1 MKTKAIHQNKEGR
14 RVRGKSMPALL
25 PRGDRK

>member
-14 RVRGKSMPALL
+14 RVSGKSMPAL
-25 PRGDRK
+25 PQRGDRK